1 MKKTVEVAAAIIVD
15 GGKFLI
21 CQRPP
26 RKARGLL
33 WEFPGGK
40 REAGESLRDAAVREI
55 REELGAVIEPLEVL
69 ETTSHEYPDLCVNLT
84 LFKSVIR
91 SGEIALFEHN
101 DMRWIRPSE
110 IPEYTFCPADYEFL
124 GRITDERLA

>member
-33 WEFPGGK
+33 WEFPGGN
-40 REAGESLRDAAVREI
+40 REAGETLRDAAVREI

-91 SGEIALFEHN
+91 SGEIALFDSKIN
-101 DMRWIRPSE
+101 KSS
-110 IPEYTFCPADYEFL
+110 
-124 GRITDERLA
+124 